1 MDANPDIQGYFVRLC
16 NFITHIG
23 VAILIAWSTKSPR
36 SYYGLLFSQIISI
49 LISVFISIGRNQ
61 ISISDA
67 EFAVLLTRSP
77 ICAYCVLLVLPRL
90 FIKTLPG
97 RIESATQHFKR
108 GAWKELL
115 ADLNCRVVADGL
127 CGLLVLGLCLALDIS
142 VRFNGIT
149 HLYSPVRCGDAQ
161 CWRSQ
166 SVHSDRSVHRC
177 VALGIASLA
186 MYECVLARHQRLR
199 WNLMRTLA
207 ARYPSIKK
215 MIYWKRGVCGF
226 CAAWYI
232 TAKLHPWIPFVCVA
246 ILFEEWSRKLN
257 IWTVESDFVFS
268 FLQYS
273 LPHLWH
279 GNL

>member
-1 MDANPDIQGYFVRLC
+1 MNTNPDIQGYFVRLC
-16 NFITHIG
+16 NFMTHIG
-23 VAILIAWSTKSPR
+23 VAVLIAWSTKSPR
-36 SYYGLLFSQIISI
+36 SYYALLFSQIMSI
-49 LISVFISIGRNQ
+49 LLSVFISIGRNQ

-90 FIKTLPG
+90 FIDTLPN
-97 RIESATQHFKR
+97 RIQNAVQHLKQ

-115 ADLNCRVVADGL
+115 AELNCRVVTDGL
-127 CGLLVLGLCLALDIS
+127 CGFLALILCLALDIS
-142 VRFNGIT
+142 VRFNGTT
-149 HLYSPVRCGDAQ
+149 HLYSPVQCGDAQ
-161 CWRSQ
+161 WRSQ

-177 VALGIASLA
+177 VALGIVSLA
-186 MYECVLARHQRLR
+186 MYECVLARHHRLR

-207 ARYPSIKK
+207 GRYPSIKK
-215 MIYWKRGVCGF
+215 TIYWKHGVCGF

-257 IWTVESDFVFS
+257 IWTVESNFVFS
-268 FLQYS
+268 FLQYC
-273 LPHLWH
+273 LPRLWH
-279 GNL
+279 WNV